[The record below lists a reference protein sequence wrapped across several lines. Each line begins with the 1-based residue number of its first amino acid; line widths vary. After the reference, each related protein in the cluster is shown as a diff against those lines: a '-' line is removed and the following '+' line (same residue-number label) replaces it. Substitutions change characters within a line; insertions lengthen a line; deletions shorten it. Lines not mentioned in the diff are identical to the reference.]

1 MLKVPLLIK
10 PCEERD
16 IPPGVILHDSFLE
29 SIGAEADSSDMRS
42 ACTKTDK
49 CSHNFKGPLR
59 DIMCLGVALKCML
72 ETCVK

>member
-1 MLKVPLLIK
+1 MQLSSKFIVK
-10 PCEERD
+10 
-16 IPPGVILHDSFLE
+16 GSFLE
-29 SIGAEADSSDMRS
+29 SIGAEADSWDMRS

-59 DIMCLGVALKCML
+59 DVICLEVALKCML